1 VSAGDAEPGAR
12 AVDGGDMP
20 VAFEARDEFEAEC
33 ARSVLEDSG
42 IRSVVLPAGQAIFGF
57 PLRAGGRTVPV
68 RVLPDDLSRARQV
81 LAEARWTGRSVD
93 WDQVDVGEV
102 PPEVARVL
110 ARSRTEAWIRRA
122 HVALAWLVLA
132 LVAAGFVVSVVRLVR
147 G

>member
-1 VSAGDAEPGAR
+1 VSARDGEDGAR

-20 VAFEARDEFEAEC
+20 VAFEARNEFEAEC
-33 ARSVLEDSG
+33 ARSVLEDAG
-42 IRSVVLPAGQAIFGF
+42 IRSVVLPSGQAIFGF

-68 RVLPDDLSRARQV
+68 RVLPDDLGRARQA

-93 WDQVDVGEV
+93 WEQVDVGEV

-110 ARSRTEAWIRRA
+110 ARARSEAWIRRA
-122 HVALAWLVLA
+122 HVALAWLMLA
-132 LVAAGFVVSVVRLVR
+132 LVVAGFAVSVVRLFR

>member
-1 VSAGDAEPGAR
+1 
-12 AVDGGDMP
+12 
-20 VAFEARDEFEAEC
+20 
-33 ARSVLEDSG
+33 
-42 IRSVVLPAGQAIFGF
+42 
-57 PLRAGGRTVPV
+57 V